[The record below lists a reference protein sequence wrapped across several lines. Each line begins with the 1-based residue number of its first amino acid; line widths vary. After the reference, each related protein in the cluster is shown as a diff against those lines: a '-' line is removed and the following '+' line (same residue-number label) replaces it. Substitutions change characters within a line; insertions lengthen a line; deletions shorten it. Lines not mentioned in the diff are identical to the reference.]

1 MATEL
6 TEYLL
11 LLPLLVVPLLYLAA
25 SSSRRSGRL
34 RLPPGPWALP
44 VIGHLH
50 HLALAGAPTHRAM
63 RDMARRHGPLMLL
76 RFCELPVVVASSP
89 DAAREIM
96 RTHDVAFA
104 SRPIGPML
112 RLVFQGA
119 EGVIF
124 APYGDGWRQLRKIC
138 TVELLSHRRVHSFR
152 PVRADELGRLLRAVA
167 DQAASSSS
175 SPVNLTGMISAFVA
189 DSTCGGA
196 CKVFGYDVP
205 AGTMVLVNAWAIGRD
220 AAAWGAAAEEFS
232 PERFERCERD
242 FRGAD
247 FELIPF
253 GAGRRMCPGM
263 AFGLVHVELALAALL
278 FHFDWSLPGG
288 MAADELDMAESS
300 GLTTRRRLPLLVVAR
315 PHAALPTKYC
325 N

>member
-1 MATEL
+1 MFGAGSETSATTLQWAMAELMRNPAVMRRAQDEVRRELAVAGNDRVTEDTL
-6 TEYLL
+6 PSLHYLRLVIKETLRLHPPAPL
-11 LLPLLVVPLLYLAA
+11 LLP
-25 SSSRRSGRL
+25 
-34 RLPPGPWALP
+34 
-44 VIGHLH
+44 
-50 HLALAGAPTHRAM
+50 
-63 RDMARRHGPLMLL
+63 
-76 RFCELPVVVASSP
+76 
-89 DAAREIM
+89 RE
-96 RTHDVAFA
+96 
-104 SRPIGPML
+104 
-112 RLVFQGA
+112 
-119 EGVIF
+119 
-124 APYGDGWRQLRKIC
+124 
-138 TVELLSHRRVHSFR
+138 
-152 PVRADELGRLLRAVA
+152 
-167 DQAASSSS
+167 
-175 SPVNLTGMISAFVA
+175 
-189 DSTCGGA
+189 CGGA